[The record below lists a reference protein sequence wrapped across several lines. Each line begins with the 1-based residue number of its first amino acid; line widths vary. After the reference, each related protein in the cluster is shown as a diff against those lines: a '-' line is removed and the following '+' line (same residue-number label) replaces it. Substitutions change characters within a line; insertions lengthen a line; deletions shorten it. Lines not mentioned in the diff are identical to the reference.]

1 MKQISIKKI
10 PGETNVADLGTK
22 PLDPKRHQLLMQQ
35 LPLAPPTCRRFLAV
49 LTALG
54 VAPRA
59 QAAQGFCATVCNASG
74 TPTDYWS
81 YFLVM
86 FTIILI
92 RVIDKF
98 LGPKVAPVASTPA
111 AAAPEAAE
119 GRDNWQLV
127 SEEEQVIPM
136 TDDAET
142 QTTPR
147 ETKDVRSQAPCTYTS
162 VRGSN
167 HPRFYPLPPHSHG

>member
-1 MKQISIKKI
+1 MLS
-10 PGETNVADLGTK
+10 
-22 PLDPKRHQLLMQQ
+22 
-35 LPLAPPTCRRFLAV
+35 
-49 LTALG
+49 ALG

-59 QAAQGFCATVCNASG
+59 DAAQGFCATVCNASG

-81 YFLVM
+81 YFFIIVL
-86 FTIILI
+86 TIILI

-98 LGPKVAPVASTPA
+98 MGPKVAPAATPPA
-111 AAAPEAAE
+111 VAAPGAAE
-119 GRDNWQLV
+119 GCPRCGGSNPHCGWSPSEATEASWQLV
-127 SEEEQVIPM
+127 SEGEQAPPAQDWRSDIM

-147 ETKDVRSQAPCTYTS
+147 EMKDVRSQAPCTYTS

>member
-1 MKQISIKKI
+1 MK
-10 PGETNVADLGTK
+10 
-22 PLDPKRHQLLMQQ
+22 Q

-59 QAAQGFCATVCNASG
+59 NAAQGFCATVCSASAS
-74 TPTDYWS
+74 PTDYWI
-81 YFLVM
+81 YFFITML
-86 FTIILI
+86 TIILI

-98 LGPKVAPVASTPA
+98 MGPKAAPAAIPPA

-119 GRDNWQLV
+119 GCPRCGGSNPHCTWSPPENWQLV
-127 SEEEQVIPM
+127 SEEEQASPAQGWRCNIT

-147 ETKDVRSQAPCTYTS
+147 EMKDVRSQAPCTYTS

>member
-1 MKQISIKKI
+1 M
-10 PGETNVADLGTK
+10 
-22 PLDPKRHQLLMQQ
+22 
-35 LPLAPPTCRRFLAV
+35 

-59 QAAQGFCATVCNASG
+59 DAAQGFCAIVCNASG
-74 TPTDYWS
+74 TPTDYWG
-81 YFLVM
+81 YFFSIVV
-86 FTIILI
+86 TIILI

-98 LGPKVAPVASTPA
+98 MGPKVAPAATPPA

-119 GRDNWQLV
+119 GCPRCGGSNPHCTCTWTPPETWQLV
-127 SEEEQVIPM
+127 SEEEQAPPFLEVDRVLKVWQGDTM

-147 ETKDVRSQAPCTYTS
+147 EMKDVRSQAPCTYTS

-167 HPRFYPLPPHSHG
+167 HPRFYPLPPHSHGEA

>member
-1 MKQISIKKI
+1 M
-10 PGETNVADLGTK
+10 
-22 PLDPKRHQLLMQQ
+22 
-35 LPLAPPTCRRFLAV
+35 
-49 LTALG
+49 
-54 VAPRA
+54 
-59 QAAQGFCATVCNASG
+59 CNASG

-81 YFLVM
+81 YFLVIM

-98 LGPKVAPVASTPA
+98 LGPKVASA

-127 SEEEQVIPM
+127 SEEEQVITM

-147 ETKDVRSQAPCTYTS
+147 EMKDVRSQAPCTYTS